1 LQAGDEIVE
10 LNGISTD
17 HLSHTTVCRIVCRR
31 TSAKVVLRRVAG
43 AADNLDAHIQQ
54 ATDSV
59 GLVRPNLAKE
69 FREKRRM
76 KHNDLL
82 SLTEQAPPADS
93 GPLPG
98 GLYTAPPKPPR
109 GQPSSLD
116 RSDQIVPAP
125 RQPVRERTELPLEL
139 PRNGLGHESRV
150 PPAASPNLQDRRL
163 QRPQQQQPATTGHRN
178 ATSTTPSR
186 SAREGDG
193 RILVIPGAP
202 ANRSALL
209 PVVVAPLTVSTEVVT
224 GQQPPQPP
232 VEQQQP
238 QQQGRQ
244 KEEGEQQ
251 QQQQQ
256 QQPQQQGRQKEEGEQ
271 QQQQQQQPPQ
281 QQGRQEEEA
290 GQQYMENRHQRL
302 RTQQQQQQ
310 QQQQQPS
317 QQREL
322 EEAALVRTANAS
334 QARRAS
340 KSSLADTSP
349 AVSRD
354 VPVAAVA
361 LGEGGDVGPNLAA
374 AQHQRLRDRV
384 QPPPQPV
391 EAEALAALQR
401 ARETEKAAEVR
412 TLHPHLGSQS
422 APTAEPLAA
431 SASTSLDGAVGI
443 PISGLRLLDGVTSTD
458 AHGATT
464 GTEAAVTLAQ
474 TIPDIHDT
482 AVVAAMPLP
491 TRAICAGPRT
501 LSLSRVDD
509 SLGFTLMG
517 SVDTSRQPSEPD
529 GCYVVLVDSP
539 HARAAGLEVGDRLL
553 SVAGQDVSGAT
564 VNAVQRLLAAAG
576 DAVDVVVA
584 QSAAAASAM
593 AVEMGLGRR
602 LARAVTLS
610 GIATYGLGL
619 TVVGS
624 STPGPLFVA
633 EVHEDGMLSRQ
644 ALIRVGDQIIAVDN
658 IDTTLVSNGALPLT
672 APPASAPTIRSV
684 SGGRAFAGMCAL
696 AHKRSK

>member
-1 LQAGDEIVE
+1 ME

-43 AADNLDAHIQQ
+43 AADDLDAHIQQ
-54 ATDSV
+54 ATDNV

-116 RSDQIVPAP
+116 GSDQIVPAP

-139 PRNGLGHESRV
+139 PRNGLGHEYRV
-150 PPAASPNLQDRRL
+150 PPAASPNLRDRRL
-163 QRPQQQQPATTGHRN
+163 QQPQQQQQPATTGHKN

-186 SAREGDG
+186 PATEGDG

-202 ANRSALL
+202 TNRSALL
-209 PVVVAPLTVSTEVVT
+209 PVVVAPLTVSTEVVTVPT

-244 KEEGEQQ
+244 KEEGER

-256 QQPQQQGRQKEEGEQ
+256 QQPQQQGRQEEEGE
-271 QQQQQQQPPQ
+271 
-281 QQGRQEEEA
+281 
-290 GQQYMENRHQRL
+290 QQYMENRHQRL
-302 RTQQQQQQ
+302 QTQHQQQQQQ
-310 QQQQQPS
+310 EQPS

-349 AVSRD
+349 AVSRE

-361 LGEGGDVGPNLAA
+361 LGEGGDVSPNLAA
-374 AQHQRLRDRV
+374 VQQQRLRDRV

-412 TLHPHLGSQS
+412 TSHHHLGSQS
-422 APTAEPLAA
+422 APTAEPPAA
-431 SASTSLDGAVGI
+431 SASTSHDGAVRI

-474 TIPDIHDT
+474 TIPDMDSQAHDT
-482 AVVAAMPLP
+482 AVVAATPLP
-491 TRAICAGPRT
+491 TRAIRAGPRT

-610 GIATYGLGL
+610 GVATYGLGL

-633 EVHEDGMLSRQ
+633 EVHEDGLLSRQ